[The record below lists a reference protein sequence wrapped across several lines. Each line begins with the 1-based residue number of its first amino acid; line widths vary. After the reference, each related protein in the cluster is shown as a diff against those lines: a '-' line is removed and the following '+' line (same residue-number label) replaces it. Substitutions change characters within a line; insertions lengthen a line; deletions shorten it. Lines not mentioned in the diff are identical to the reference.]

1 MAYYSLPVVEK
12 RKETNDC
19 HTLGFEI
26 PFGLR
31 ALFCWRAGQYVR
43 VKLNIAGKDYR
54 RCFSI
59 TSLPE
64 GKILSITV
72 KSNGEGQVSD
82 YLNQELAVGQRLE
95 VSLPQG
101 LFSVAPQV
109 DSQKHYHLF
118 AAGIGITPL
127 YAIAMSVL
135 THEPKSRVS
144 LLYGSQSQQ
153 NTIFYKQ
160 LAELSQR
167 FEGRLTVCHCFT
179 ETGLFGASPWRKGRI
194 DAESVQAFLAETAC
208 PISEEEFYICGPGDF
223 NFFTR
228 QTLSELSVKA
238 ANIFEEHFGL
248 RPVPQRLI
256 RGSQAQLQVE
266 IEGHHYEVNV
276 SAKQTLLE
284 AMKAHQIEVPH
295 LCEAGVCGACACHID
310 DGKVEMI
317 NNIALSQEEVEQ
329 GQVLT
334 CQSVARTERVKLKF

>member
-12 RKETNDC
+12 RRETDDC

-26 PFGLR
+26 PYGLR
-31 ALFCWRAGQYVR
+31 RVFSWRAGQYVR

-72 KSNGEGQVSD
+72 KSNGLGQVSD
-82 YLNQELAVGQRLE
+82 YLNEELAIGHRLE

-101 LFSVAPQV
+101 LFNIAPQV
-109 DSQKHYHLF
+109 SSKKHYYLF

-127 YAIAMSVL
+127 YAIALSVL

-144 LLYGSQSQQ
+144 LLYGSQSEQ
-153 NTIFYKQ
+153 NTIFYKP
-160 LAELSQR
+160 LSELSQR

-194 DAESVQAFLAETAC
+194 DAESVQMFLANEVST
-208 PISEEEFYICGPGDF
+208 SEDQEYYICGPGDF
-223 NFFTR
+223 NFFTK
-228 QTLSELSVKA
+228 QTLLELSIAPAK
-238 ANIFEEHFGL
+238 IYEEHFGL

-256 RGSQAQLQVE
+256 RGKPTQLQVE
-266 IEGHHYEVNV
+266 IEGHNYEVNV

-284 AMKAHQIEVPH
+284 AIKAHQIDVPH
-295 LCEAGVCGACACHID
+295 LCEAGVCGACACRLNE
-310 DGKVEMI
+310 GKVQMI
-317 NNIALSQEEVEQ
+317 NNIALSAEEVEQ
-329 GQVLT
+329 GQILT
-334 CQSVARTERVKLKF
+334 CQSVAQTDNVKLKF

>member
-12 RKETNDC
+12 RRETDDC

-26 PFGLR
+26 PYGLR
-31 ALFCWRAGQYVR
+31 RVFSWRAGQYVR

-72 KSNGEGQVSD
+72 KSNGLGQVSD
-82 YLNQELAVGQRLE
+82 YLNQELAVGHRLE

-101 LFSVAPQV
+101 LFNIAPQV
-109 DSQKHYHLF
+109 DSKKHYYLF

-144 LLYGSQSQQ
+144 LLYGSQSQH

-160 LAELSQR
+160 LTELSQR
-167 FEGRLTVCHCFT
+167 FEGRLQVCHCFT

-194 DAESVQAFLAETAC
+194 DAESIQAFLSLTVSN
-208 PISEEEFYICGPGDF
+208 ISDVEYYICGPGDF
-223 NFFTR
+223 NFFTK
-228 QTLSELSVKA
+228 QTLSDLSIA
-238 ANIFEEHFGL
+238 AAQIYEEHFGL
-248 RPVPQRLI
+248 RPAPQRVV
-256 RGSQAQLQVE
+256 RGKQAQLSVE
-266 IEGHHYEVNV
+266 IEGHNYEVNV

-284 AMKAHQIEVPH
+284 AIKAHQIDVPH
-295 LCEAGVCGACACHID
+295 LCEAGVCGACACHVD
-310 DGKVEMI
+310 EGQVQMI

-334 CQSVARTERVKLKF
+334 CQSVARSERLKLKF